1 MSGPL
6 IKIEIH
12 NFQGVASFVAEPNG
26 QSMELRGDNA
36 AGKSSVLNALCVS
49 LGMRFDDGMIRNG
62 EDAATTT
69 VIIGE
74 YVATRKLKRGGRP
87 TLNIKL
93 AATGT
98 PLGSSPGL
106 LKGFLEAIERN
117 TFSTRKPADQ
127 AEILRKLCP
136 AIDTSALDAEYD
148 QRFAERTEINRDAK
162 SFAAQ
167 AAGVKVPDA
176 PKDVPPDID
185 LAEIA
190 AKKADVERTRGMNA
204 ETRRLHEGNLKW
216 HTQCQSEFEELRRKL
231 AKAESEL
238 EDAQQ
243 RITTSTLRIALLVD
257 PDATAI
263 DAEIAAA
270 RETNRQ
276 RTLARQQ
283 QRDAERAKEERKKH
297 QDAASKKER
306 AAERITERLT
316 AIKEEKVAQL
326 AKAKLP
332 IEGLAIDGDNVTLN
346 GVEISALDNHPRMIL
361 DVAIGAKLGA
371 KLLVL
376 RDAILLNTKHRR
388 EIQAYADSCD
398 VQTVSE
404 VVIEGAELSAEIVEA

>member
-1 MSGPL
+1 
-6 IKIEIH
+6 
-12 NFQGVASFVAEPNG
+12 
-26 QSMELRGDNA
+26 
-36 AGKSSVLNALCVS
+36 
-49 LGMRFDDGMIRNG
+49 MRFDDGMIRNG

-69 VIIGE
+69 VVIGE

-127 AEILRKLCP
+127 ADILRKLCP
-136 AIDTSALDAEYD
+136 AIDTSALDAEYE
-148 QRFAERTEINRDAK
+148 QRFAERTDINRDAK

-167 AAGVKVPDA
+167 AAGVKIPDA

-190 AKKADVERTRGMNA
+190 AKKADVERERSLNA
-204 ETRRLHEGNLKW
+204 ETRRLHKGN
-216 HTQCQSEFEELRRKL
+216 EDAAARYREEVDELRLKL
-231 AKAESEL
+231 TDAEEMLGVAASRL
-238 EDAQQ
+238 E
-243 RITTSTLRIALLVD
+243 TSIARVAELVD
-257 PDATAI
+257 PDASTI
-263 DAEIAAA
+263 DAEIAEA
-270 RETNRQ
+270 RNTNLQ
-276 RTLARQQ
+276 RTIQRQQ

-306 AAERITERLT
+306 AAERISERLT

-332 IEGLAIDGDNVTLN
+332 IEGLAIDGDAVTLN
-346 GVEISALDNHPRMIL
+346 GVEISALDNHPRMML

-398 VQTVSE
+398 VQTVAE
-404 VVIEGAELSAEIVEA
+404 VVIEGAELSAEIVEG